1 MAREVKERERE
12 REGEQGMGATNQSTD
27 NESSE
32 KGREGGITRRERK
45 REREGQTAIWPTV
58 VVVVCG

>member
-12 REGEQGMGATNQSTD
+12 RGEQGMGATNQSTD

-32 KGREGGITRRERK
+32 KGRDGGITRRERK